1 MQYINILILTCKQ
14 FNGSIESRH
23 DLLVREIRSLCHHAG
38 LQWTDCYIGQLRLV
52 SHVDGVSPDGYIL
65 GLSGRPFFIE
75 VTIAHPTG
83 ATYMRNG
90 PTKRKHFA
98 LKHLEDLKIAKFE
111 QRCNEFNS
119 DFVPLALETY
129 GGTSEKF
136 DKLIEKL
143 SSKAAELNNIPC
155 PILLNHW
162 KKRISTV
169 LQIGNV
175 SIISEAYR
183 RLFNFG
189 ADRLQRDYDLERA
202 FD

>member
-1 MQYINILILTCKQ
+1 
-14 FNGSIESRH
+14 
-23 DLLVREIRSLCHHAG
+23 
-38 LQWTDCYIGQLRLV
+38 
-52 SHVDGVSPDGYIL
+52 
-65 GLSGRPFFIE
+65 
-75 VTIAHPTG
+75 
-83 ATYMRNG
+83 MRNG
-90 PTKRKHFA
+90 STRHKHFA

-136 DKLIEKL
+136 DKLIENL
-143 SSKAAELNNIPC
+143 SSKAAEFKNIPYL
-155 PILLNHW
+155 ILLNHW
-162 KKRISTV
+162 KKRISAV

-183 RLFNFG
+183 RLFNFV
-189 ADRLQRDYDLERA
+189 ADRLQRDYDLEQA